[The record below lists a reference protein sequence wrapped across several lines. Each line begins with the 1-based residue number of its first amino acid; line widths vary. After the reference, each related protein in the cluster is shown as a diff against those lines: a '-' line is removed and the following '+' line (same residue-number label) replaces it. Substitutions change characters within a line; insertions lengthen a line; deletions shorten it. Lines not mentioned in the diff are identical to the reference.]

1 MSYKFL
7 EVIIPNKTFKLI
19 YEIRKLTHN
28 LLPNHHSEISFHIIF
43 LIGSSYFEE
52 KSLSLKSL
60 LTDSPYSEMG
70 IRTHLKFL
78 INNDLVF
85 ISDSEKDG
93 RIKYVNPTNKLVD
106 IFYKLDLAVLDKLKD
121 IDLHNQ
127 DIC

>member
-1 MSYKFL
+1 
-7 EVIIPNKTFKLI
+7 
-19 YEIRKLTHN
+19 
-28 LLPNHHSEISFHIIF
+28 
-43 LIGSSYFEE
+43 
-52 KSLSLKSL
+52 
-60 LTDSPYSEMG
+60 MG

-106 IFYKLDLAVLDKLKD
+106 IFYKFDLAILDKLKD
-121 IDLHNQ
+121 IDLDNL